1 MAPARH
7 QLPRLH
13 SPFIREEFSGSWKSD
28 IHLTPAF
35 KEICKNMQTWISC
48 ITQQYA
54 VLQTYCSLGMLPDS
68 RWVSLMYMWPRMY
81 VCTFTVPG
89 YVLRFNEHDSKK
101 IKTDL
106 RNIKHTV

>member
-28 IHLTPAF
+28 IHLTPAYANVDF
-35 KEICKNMQTWISC
+35 VHHTTICGVTDLLFTWN
-48 ITQQYA
+48 A
-54 VLQTYCSLGMLPDS
+54 S

-81 VCTFTVPG
+81 VCIFTVPG

>member
-54 VLQTYCSLGMLPDS
+54 VLQTLIVHLECFQMGLS
-68 RWVSLMYMWPRMY
+68 Y
-81 VCTFTVPG
+81 VHVATHVCVFTVPG